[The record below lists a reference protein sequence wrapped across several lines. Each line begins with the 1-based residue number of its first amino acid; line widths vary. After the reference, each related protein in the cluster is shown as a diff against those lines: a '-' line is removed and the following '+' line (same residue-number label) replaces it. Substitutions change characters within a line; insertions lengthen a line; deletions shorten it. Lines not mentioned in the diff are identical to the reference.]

1 MYNNYVHS
9 MYVLHGRV
17 FNEIIKPNGFIRLEN
32 RGERAHAGAPGN
44 RSRGQKDPRKTH
56 RQRDVELYIF
66 FFIGPV
72 GRPIS
77 NNIGG
82 DKMRFLRVRKHVN
95 TLYKICMS
103 TYKILMH

>member
-9 MYVLHGRV
+9 MYILHGRV

-66 FFIGPV
+66 FLLAPSDGQSAT
-72 GRPIS
+72 IS
-77 NNIGG
+77 EGTRCVSFG
-82 DKMRFLRVRKHVN
+82 CEN
-95 TLYKICMS
+95 T
-103 TYKILMH
+103 